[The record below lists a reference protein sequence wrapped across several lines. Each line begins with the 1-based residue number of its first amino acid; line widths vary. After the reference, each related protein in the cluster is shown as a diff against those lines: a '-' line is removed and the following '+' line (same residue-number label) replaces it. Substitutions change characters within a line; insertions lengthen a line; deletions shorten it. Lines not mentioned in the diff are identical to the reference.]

1 MKLTK
6 DQEQMLTK
14 MAFANKSNKD
24 IVEELGIE
32 LKDVHAARSRLGI
45 TIDKVRVAKIAV
57 ENAQPAKRTAEEI
70 TKEISKVE
78 KAKDAAEKKID
89 RCMER
94 LEVLYS
100 ELVSAYD
107 DNN

>member
-6 DQEQMLTK
+6 DQETQLTK
-14 MAFANKSNKD
+14 LCFAGVSNKE
-24 IVEELGIE
+24 IAEELKIE

-45 TIDKVRVAKIAV
+45 TISKVKALTTKAS
-57 ENAQPAKRTAEEI
+57 ARTAEEI
-70 TKEISKVE
+70 TAEISKVE

-94 LEVLYS
+94 LEVLYD
-100 ELVSAYD
+100 ELVSQY
-107 DNN
+107 DNNN